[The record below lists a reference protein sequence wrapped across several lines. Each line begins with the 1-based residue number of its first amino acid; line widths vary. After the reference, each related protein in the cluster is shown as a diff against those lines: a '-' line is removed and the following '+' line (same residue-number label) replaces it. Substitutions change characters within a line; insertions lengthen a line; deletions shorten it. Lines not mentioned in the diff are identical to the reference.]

1 MQFKECQTEQKLRG
15 GYYTPLDISVFV
27 SRWVVAGSS
36 PKRILEP
43 SCGDGAFI
51 DALGQATKKKIDLL
65 AFEIEDD
72 ELRKANSRFSFYK
85 NIKGTIHNTDF
96 LEWFCANSNAIE
108 SFDGVVGN
116 PPFIRYQ
123 YLAPNSQVLAEKI
136 FEKYQLPFTK
146 HTNAW
151 VPFIIASLAL
161 LKPGGRLGMVIPSEI
176 LHVLHAQS
184 LRDFIKATCSR
195 AIIFDPE
202 DIWFENTLQGAVIL
216 FAEKKKGSNEKNKGI
231 GIVRTCGRDFL
242 SKNPETLVDSTVLVN
257 GSAIS
262 GKWTRALLTRKELG
276 VLDSFAANENVHPF
290 TDLASVDVG
299 VVTGANNFFLVP
311 DDVVTEYALKKWAHP
326 MFGRSAHCPG
336 VIYNR
341 AQHQENIKQGL
352 PTNFIWFNISDKSA
366 LDKNA
371 KRYVEMGEH
380 QNLHTR
386 YKCRVRSPWFRVP
399 SVYTSRIGMLKRANA
414 IPRLILNKLEAYTT
428 DTAYRITPIG
438 INEEQLVFN
447 FINSLTALSAELEG
461 RSYGGGVLELVPSEI
476 EKLLIPVP
484 KTPRVNLGA
493 LDKEIQTKSTE
504 EVLRKQDLN
513 ILASLGASKSE
524 SDVLFDAWRRL
535 CKRRQRL
542 KEPLSQS
549 QE

>member
-15 GYYTPLDISVFV
+15 GYYTPLDISLFV
-27 SRWVVAGSS
+27 SKWVLEGNSA
-36 PKRILEP
+36 KKILEP
-43 SCGDGAFI
+43 SCGDGVFLE
-51 DALGQATKKKIDLL
+51 ALGKATKKRIDVW
-65 AFEIEDD
+65 AFEIEP
-72 ELRKANSRFSFYK
+72 EEARKAKGSLSVQK
-85 NIKGTIHNTDF
+85 NIKATVRNIDF
-96 LEWFCANSNAIE
+96 LEWFCANEAAVG

-123 YLAPNSQVLAEKI
+123 YLSKTSQELAGKI
-136 FEKYQLPFTK
+136 FEAYKLPFTK

-151 VPFIIASLAL
+151 VPFIVASIAL

-176 LHVLHAQS
+176 LHVMHAQS

-195 AIIFDPE
+195 VVIFDPE

-216 FAEKKKGSNEKNKGI
+216 FAEKKNSGNEKHKGV
-231 GIVRTCGRDFL
+231 GIVRTYGRDFL
-242 SKNPETLVDSTVLVN
+242 SKSPGALVDGTALVN
-257 GSAIS
+257 GGATD
-262 GKWTRALLTRKELG
+262 GKWTRALLTQKELRLLEA
-276 VLDSFAANENVHPF
+276 VSENDRVQRF
-290 TDLASVDVG
+290 SDLADVDVG

-311 DDVVTEYALKKWAHP
+311 DDVVAQYELKKWAHP

-341 AQHQENIKQGL
+341 EQHRENVRQGL

-399 SVYTSRIGMLKRANA
+399 SVYASRIGMLKRANSM
-414 IPRLILNKLEAYTT
+414 PRLILNELEAYTT
-428 DTAYRITPIG
+428 DTAYRVTPTN
-438 INEEQLVFN
+438 INENQLVYN

-484 KTPRVNLGA
+484 KTVKTNLTA
-493 LDKEIQTKSTE
+493 LDSDMQSKSTA
-504 EVLRKQDLN
+504 EVLRKQDLTV
-513 ILASLGASKSE
+513 LAAIGASKPE
-524 SDVLFDAWRRL
+524 CDILFGAWQRL
-535 CKRRQRL
+535 SRRRQRQQ
-542 KEPLSQS
+542 EPVSQS